1 MALTTRPPIRTR
13 RFRRGEYER
22 LAELGFFQPGERLEL
37 VDGLLVVRE
46 PQGTPHA
53 TAVRLAVA
61 ALRRAFGAGWHV
73 DSQLP
78 VALDDASEPEPDVAV
93 VPGGPRDYLVA
104 HPSRPV
110 LVLEVGEASLEFD
123 RGYKAS
129 LYARAGVAD
138 YWIVNLVEHTLEI
151 RRHPEPSDAAPCG
164 WSYRMLDVL
173 VPPATV
179 ALLTAPAARILV
191 ADLLP

>member
-1 MALTTRPPIRTR
+1 MVVTARPSIRTR
-13 RFRRGEYER
+13 RFRRFEYER
-22 LAELGFFQPGERLEL
+22 LTEMGFFHPGERLEL
-37 VDGLLVVRE
+37 IDGLLVVRE

-61 ALRRAFGAGWHV
+61 ALRLAFGEGWHV

-78 VALDDASEPEPDVAV
+78 VALDDDSEPEPDVAV
-93 VPGGPRDYLVA
+93 VPGGPRDYLAA

-110 LVLEVGEASLEFD
+110 LVVEVADASLDFD
-123 RGYKAS
+123 REDKAS

-138 YWIVNLVEHTLEI
+138 HWIVNLVQRALEI
-151 RRHPEPSDAAPCG
+151 RRDPEPADNAPYG
-164 WSYRMLDVL
+164 WRYRTLAVL
-173 VPPATV
+173 VPPAAV
-179 ALLTAPAARILV
+179 APLAAPAARIPV